1 MKTFSLDNLELATAA
16 VEDAKNFG
24 LKAFLKTEEGKPVV
38 SFESIA
44 DAYGEKEE
52 KPCCMSDVYN
62 VMRSLSSEYEYQL
75 KWIREDL
82 SYMREALYKHTS
94 SGHLPPIQDAGKMKE
109 ALKKLGLGDSYEVKT
124 PEVYVQY

>member
-24 LKAFLKTEEGKPVV
+24 LKASLKTEEGKSIV

-62 VMRSLSSEYEYQL
+62 IMRSVASEYEYQL
-75 KWIREDL
+75 KWMREDIN
-82 SYMREALYKHTS
+82 YMREALYKHTS
-94 SGHLPPIQDAGKMKE
+94 SGHLPAIQDAGKMKE
-109 ALKKLGLGDSYEVKT
+109 ALKKLGLGDSYEVQT
-124 PEVYVQY
+124 PTVYVQY